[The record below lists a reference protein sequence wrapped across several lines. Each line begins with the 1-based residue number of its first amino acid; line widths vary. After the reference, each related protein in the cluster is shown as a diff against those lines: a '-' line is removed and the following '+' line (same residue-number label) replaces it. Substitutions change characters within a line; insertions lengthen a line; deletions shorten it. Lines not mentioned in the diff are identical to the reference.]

1 VTPLP
6 DDTDPLQV
14 WRECGRVV
22 GGLVADFAQFAV
34 RAVWRDG
41 RLEVGMPAESA
52 AAATFLR
59 GSGVTADLQR
69 ALAALVGRPA
79 KLAFEVDA
87 PAPVV
92 VPAADAAAE
101 GRLAGAPDKD
111 APGADDRRASGA
123 DDRGAAGADDR
134 RASGADDRRASGAD
148 DRRASGADDRRVG
161 QPPRPAPARP
171 AQSQAALIREALSHP
186 LVERARNLFD
196 AAIVK
201 VEPPRPQVEPAPAG
215 VVTGAADIP
224 APGEVAGRVDDD
236 TEVTDG

>member
-1 VTPLP
+1 
-6 DDTDPLQV
+6 
-14 WRECGRVV
+14 
-22 GGLVADFAQFAV
+22 
-34 RAVWRDG
+34 
-41 RLEVGMPAESA
+41 
-52 AAATFLR
+52 
-59 GSGVTADLQR
+59 
-69 ALAALVGRPA
+69 
-79 KLAFEVDA
+79 
-87 PAPVV
+87 
-92 VPAADAAAE
+92 
-101 GRLAGAPDKD
+101 
-111 APGADDRRASGA
+111 
-123 DDRGAAGADDR
+123 
-134 RASGADDRRASGAD
+134 
-148 DRRASGADDRRVG
+148 VG